1 MQNFYK
7 LPKGEKL
14 KVFEQISAR
23 TPLPDYAVEK
33 DWWVVQ
39 TLRFIFSMDIAK
51 HLVFKGGTSLS
62 KAWNLIDRFSE
73 DVDLALDKAVLGIDK
88 VETKKHV
95 KKLRSKSKKFIKE
108 EFYPLLK
115 EKFAEAGIDDVKIK
129 IPDGLE
135 NDPLSIEI
143 YYPYVTK
150 YSKYINPRVLVEIG
164 SRSLKE
170 PFSERIIT
178 SYVAEQFPKQD
189 FADEP
194 IHIATASPE
203 KTFLEKIFLLHEE
216 FQKDEIRTNRLSR
229 HFYDIER
236 MMDTPF
242 AKKALSNT
250 ELYQTIVQHRQL
262 LFSVSTVDYS
272 LHQPQTISIIPPDKF
287 LKAWEKDY
295 TELSESMIY
304 GEKLSW
310 NKLLSRIRELNNRI
324 NKLEFKIELNP

>member
-7 LPKGEKL
+7 LPKGGKL

-39 TLRFIFSMDIAK
+39 TLRILFDMDIAK

-73 DVDLALDKAVLGIDK
+73 DIDLALDKAVLDIDK

-108 EFYPLLK
+108 IFHPLLK
-115 EKFAEAGIDDVKIK
+115 EKFVEAGIDDVEIK

-170 PFSERIIT
+170 PFSERTIT
-178 SYVAEQFPKQD
+178 SFVTEQFPKLD
-189 FADEP
+189 FADES
-194 IHIATASPE
+194 IRIATASPE

-242 AKKALSNT
+242 AKSALSDT

-262 LFSVSTVDYS
+262 LFSVSTVDYN
-272 LHQPQTISIIPPDKF
+272 LHQPQTINLIPPDKF
-287 LKAWEKDY
+287 LKEWEKDY

-324 NKLEFKIELNP
+324 NKFEFTIELNP